1 MHEMERTR
9 TLNTSELVSPRGDFP
24 FGGGDG
30 CLETG
35 LFFLGKRDVGCAD
48 F

>member
-1 MHEMERTR
+1 MY
-9 TLNTSELVSPRGDFP
+9 TLDTNELVGMRGDFP
-24 FGGGDG
+24 FGGGDE

-35 LFFLGKRDVGCAD
+35 LFLLGKRDVGCAY